1 MDTLDQTNLAAFIQ
15 SSWEFH
21 ARHIGGNQAVKAVR
35 TTHDLGTHFGFTP
48 NEAVSAV
55 RRHAAGPSPTPERR
69 NAGTPVIAQSGS
81 VLATAFGRR
90 KREDRERN
98 FV

>member
-55 RRHAAGPSPTPERR
+55 RHHAAGPSPTPECR
-69 NAGTPVIAQSGS
+69 NAGHSAI
-81 VLATAFGRR
+81 
-90 KREDRERN
+90 RERAGN
-98 FV
+98 RIWPPEKGR